1 MIALASGLRVF
12 LACGYTDMM
21 TWTPPVLE
29 QQ

>member
-1 MIALASGLRVF
+1 MIGLPPGVRVW

-29 QQ
+29 RQ